1 MPTSTHRRFFHF
13 CSFRDFFF
21 IDRKN
26 PYSRSVPSDAAGE
39 ALEAALKTNTAL
51 ATLQIHSGLS
61 AAAAEALGAA
71 LKTNTALTTLQ
82 IRVRL
87 GPAAAEAVAALK
99 TNTALTTWQ
108 IR

>member
-61 AAAAEALGAA
+61 AAAVVEGQHIKRDEIAFSEHCRCRKIAIAILEYVGDCS
-71 LKTNTALTTLQ
+71 
-82 IRVRL
+82 VFCF
-87 GPAAAEAVAALK
+87 
-99 TNTALTTWQ
+99 
-108 IR
+108 